1 MVDINCRCGVVLKK
15 FALAVALAGAA
26 LTAQHAGAESTSAA
40 GAGALSTAARLDFA
54 VVIPRF
60 LQFRVGS
67 AGATIDLITF
77 TVPAA
82 NVGDSSVIAGTG
94 GDLGAGQVTV
104 IVRAN
109 SGQVTITPT
118 NNSVGLGLGN
128 GVAGQT
134 ISYANISTA
143 SSAAATLAAPTL
155 SNAGGTAT
163 TPTLNAG
170 NVTNRNATWTYT
182 YLNTTTPNS
191 GTYGTSANGGRVT
204 YTASTP

>member
-1 MVDINCRCGVVLKK
+1 MNTFTKSIKRT
-15 FALAVALAGAA
+15 ALATALATVGLLPQYAA
-26 LTAQHAGAESTSAA
+26 AESAA
-40 GAGALSTAARLDFA
+40 VSGAGALSTTPAVRLDFA
-54 VVIPRF
+54 IVIPRF

-82 NVGDSSVIAGTG
+82 NVGDSSVIAGAG

-104 IVRAN
+104 ILRAN

-118 NNSVGLGLGN
+118 NSSVGLGLGN
-128 GVAGQT
+128 GVPGQT
-134 ISYANISTA
+134 ISYADISTA